1 MADDPKTGTPA
12 LEDGVRDRPDQADH
26 HKHMDYV
33 QSVIARL
40 GNDSFLMKGWAL
52 TVSTAVLA
60 YALAHLDW
68 RVALF
73 AFLPGV
79 LFWYLDSYF
88 LHREKLFRLLFDDV
102 AAGKVRNFSMTYENY
117 LPQVSRRKVFFSE
130 TLRWFYGLILAVA
143 TVVFIGALCAS
154 PNKQPVDRQE
164 LRPSPAGSTSP

>member
-1 MADDPKTGTPA
+1 MADDPQTGAQTLHGGA
-12 LEDGVRDRPDQADH
+12 RDRPDQADH

-40 GNDSFLMKGWAL
+40 GNDSFLVKGWAL

-102 AAGKVRNFSMTYENY
+102 AAGKVRNFSMPYEDY
-117 LPQVSRRKVFFSE
+117 QSKVSRRKVFFSE
-130 TLRWFYGLILAVA
+130 TLRWFYGFILAVA
-143 TVVFIGALCAS
+143 AVVFIGALCAN
-154 PNKQPVDRQE
+154 PNKQPADRPE
-164 LRPSPAGSTSP
+164 PRPSPAGSTSP